1 MYLDEKG
8 GQPGM
13 PGMKNA
19 VGTVVQWL
27 AIWLGPVVIFNPD
40 PWGA

>member
-1 MYLDEKG
+1 MYLDEEG

-19 VGTVVQWL
+19 VGTVVQ
-27 AIWLGPVVIFNPD
+27 
-40 PWGA
+40 